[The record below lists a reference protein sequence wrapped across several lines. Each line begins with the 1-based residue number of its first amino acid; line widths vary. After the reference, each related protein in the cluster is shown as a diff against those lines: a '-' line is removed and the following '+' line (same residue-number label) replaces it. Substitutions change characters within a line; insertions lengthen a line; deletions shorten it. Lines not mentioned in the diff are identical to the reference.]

1 MLSRVETAVIYIH
14 PLPYPPRFFHVLP
27 GMPKQQC
34 AFFFWYRV
42 KGEKK
47 KTLTKTYEL
56 CQRWKQEQCTQTG
69 RPKKW
74 ERNKITGRETN
85 NISTATD
92 RGLSLQLT
100 FHRNEVSHH

>member
-47 KTLTKTYEL
+47 KTLTKTIRTLSEM
-56 CQRWKQEQCTQTG
+56 
-69 RPKKW
+69 
-74 ERNKITGRETN
+74 ETRTMYTN
-85 NISTATD
+85 RKT
-92 RGLSLQLT
+92 
-100 FHRNEVSHH
+100 